1 MINSNTTP
9 DNLPADDGWV
19 DVITET
25 QFTFNSVGD
34 MLIGTLAGWSES
46 ESYKIPQAHFTTDA
60 GRVFINCGWSLKL
73 QLKSVKVGTLCR
85 IVFMGLQDTG
95 QETPMR
101 IFKVQTKK

>member
-1 MINSNTTP
+1 MTISDAT
-9 DNLPADDGWV
+9 PADDGWV

-34 MLIGTLAGWSES
+34 VLIGTLVGWSES
-46 ESYKIPQAHFTTDA
+46 ESNKIPQAHFDTDA
-60 GRVFINCGWSLKL
+60 GKMFINCGWSLKM

-85 IVFMGLQDTG
+85 ISYMGLQDTG

-101 IFKVQTKK
+101 IFKVQTRSK